1 VPKDQEVLTGVVERI
16 YLANGNRPAKL
27 IVTGEETFE
36 LTIYPP
42 SGVEQPWDEQTQLP
56 ILDNLPTD
64 IVGVTI
70 QAIAEP
76 KGEYNGVAQYK
87 PSKITVLNAPEH
99 NGSNPPSPKAAP
111 AAPAAPAQPP
121 AQRPGPRMD
130 TQRDSIE
137 RQVAAK
143 GAIELLSSKIIK
155 PEEFDPWFEHILDKI
170 QGREAAVDAPTED
183 PEDDFGS
190 L

>member
-1 VPKDQEVLTGVVERI
+1 MPKDQEVLTGVVERI

-27 IVTGEETFE
+27 IVAGEETFE

-42 SGVEQPWDEQTQLP
+42 NGMEQPWDEQTRLP
-56 ILDNLPTD
+56 VLDGLPQYL
-64 IVGVTI
+64 VGVSI

-87 PSKITVLNAPEH
+87 PSKITVLGNATAPTAQ
-99 NGSNPPSPKAAP
+99 AAP
-111 AAPAAPAQPP
+111 AP
-121 AQRPGPRMD
+121 AQRPSPRMD

-143 GAIELLSSKIIK
+143 GAIELLATKAIT
-155 PEEFDPWFEHILDKI
+155 PEEFDQWFEHILDKI
-170 QGREAAVDAPTED
+170 QGREAVAVDAPAED
-183 PEDDFGS
+183 PNDFGS